1 VSVSLARSLSSLTH
15 GSAGFKVLSEA
26 ERTAALYS
34 LLQHSTQV
42 QIRFFITVLQQMA
55 RADPMTAL
63 LSPAVGSMQNQ
74 MEASFA
80 RLKSP
85 GLKSNIPPSPTARAF
100 AQNRQSLVLDNNN
113 SNFLSPDSATNTPST
128 GPSSSS
134 DAAATLAHQRAK
146 LKANAAAAHP
156 HRISAPVL
164 ASAVPDVRASWAAA
178 ATLAQVSES
187 SPASQ
192 ENVISRPKSSDFSGS
207 LPSPHLGAA
216 PTEGDSWAS
225 MVNTPSIPLF
235 PKNSQSLDSSSKE
248 WNNSSPS
255 TVPRM
260 SDPTIYR
267 RKPPS
272 DKPSDVASHQL
283 YDDAGNPV
291 NPASQPDQRS
301 RNPSGMRSTS
311 ASWVNRGQVP
321 SATSNSNPRF
331 NNYND
336 DNNNINGLGM
346 QFGNLHLGMSSSPLP
361 SMPAAALT
369 NLAGPINPFN
379 MNVLN
384 ALTPEGQ
391 LLAAQLAASAQ
402 GYAPPAPWFNLQSM
416 GYNHL
421 GGGGRRPG
429 GGSSGRS
436 PALRTA
442 SSAVS
447 SGGASAST
455 PKGGEEDFDPALLN
469 DVPAWLRSLRLHKYT
484 TNFEGKKW
492 QEIVVLDEAQLEE
505 MGVAALGA
513 RRKML
518 KTFEVVRRKMGLEGG
533 SGSVIDGTG
542 STSGGGDGANGNG
555 MSAV

>member
-1 VSVSLARSLSSLTH
+1 VSVFSFSSFLAHAPT
-15 GSAGFKVLSEA
+15 GFKVLSEA

-80 RLKSP
+80 RLTP
-85 GLKSNIPPSPTARAF
+85 ALNIPPSPTARAF
-100 AQNRQSLVLDNNN
+100 AQNRQSLVLDSNN
-113 SNFLSPDSATNTPST
+113 SNFLSPDSAANTPSA
-128 GPSSSS
+128 GPSSS

-164 ASAVPDVRASWAAA
+164 ASAAPDVRASWAAVP
-178 ATLAQVSES
+178 TLAQVSES
-187 SPASQ
+187 SSASQ

-207 LPSPHLGAA
+207 LPSPHLGPAA
-216 PTEGDSWAS
+216 TEGDSWAS
-225 MVNTPSIPLF
+225 MVNTPAIPLF
-235 PKNSQSLDSSSKE
+235 PKNSQSLDASASK
-248 WNNSSPS
+248 NSPS

-260 SDPTIYR
+260 SDPTVYR
-267 RKPPS
+267 RKPLNN
-272 DKPSDVASHQL
+272 DKPSEPSSHQL

-301 RNPSGMRSTS
+301 RNPSGMRNTS
-311 ASWVNRGQVP
+311 GSWVNRGQVP
-321 SATSNSNPRF
+321 SANPRF
-331 NNYND
+331 ND
-336 DNNNINGLGM
+336 DNNSAINGLGM
-346 QFGNLHLGMSSSPLP
+346 QFGNLHLGMGSSPLP

-369 NLAGPINPFN
+369 NLAGSINPFS
-379 MNVLN
+379 MLSS
-384 ALTPEGQ
+384 LSPESQ
-391 LLAAQLAASAQ
+391 ILAAQLAVNAQ
-402 GYAPPAPWFNLQSM
+402 QYGQPTPWFNIPSM
-416 GYNHL
+416 GYNHFA

-429 GGSSGRS
+429 PSGRS
-436 PALRTA
+436 PGLRTA
-442 SSAVS
+442 SSPA
-447 SGGASAST
+447 SGGGSSSAST
-455 PKGGEEDFDPALLN
+455 PKGEEDFDPALLN

-518 KTFEVVRRKMGLEGG
+518 KTFEAVRRKMGLSEEGG
-533 SGSVIDGTG
+533 GHVDGGESVR
-542 STSGGGDGANGNG
+542 SASSVGGGANGSGNGNG
-555 MSAV
+555 MTAA

>member
-1 VSVSLARSLSSLTH
+1 
-15 GSAGFKVLSEA
+15 
-26 ERTAALYS
+26 
-34 LLQHSTQV
+34 
-42 QIRFFITVLQQMA
+42 MA

-74 MEASFA
+74 MEASFS

-85 GLKSNIPPSPTARAF
+85 ALKSSIPPSPTARAF
-100 AQNRQSLVLDNNN
+100 AQNRQSLVLDSN
-113 SNFLSPDSATNTPST
+113 SNFLSPDSAANTPSA
-128 GPSSSS
+128 GPPSS

-156 HRISAPVL
+156 HRISAPAL
-164 ASAVPDVRASWAAA
+164 PSATQDVRASWAAVP
-178 ATLAQVSES
+178 TLAQVSES

-192 ENVISRPKSSDFSGS
+192 ENIISRPKSSDFSGS
-207 LPSPHLGAA
+207 LPSPHLGPA

-235 PKNSQSLDSSSKE
+235 PKNSQSLDASASKD
-248 WNNSSPS
+248 WNKNSSS

-260 SDPTIYR
+260 SDPTVYR
-267 RKPPS
+267 RKPLNN
-272 DKPSDVASHQL
+272 DKPSDPSSHQL

-291 NPASQPDQRS
+291 NPASQPDQKS
-301 RNPSGMRSTS
+301 RNPSGMRNTS

-321 SATSNSNPRF
+321 STNPRF
-331 NNYND
+331 ND
-336 DNNNINGLGM
+336 DNNSGINGLGM
-346 QFGNLHLGMSSSPLP
+346 QFGNLHLGMGSSPLP

-369 NLAGPINPFN
+369 NLAGSINPFS
-379 MNVLN
+379 MLSS
-384 ALTPEGQ
+384 LSPESQ
-391 LLAAQLAASAQ
+391 IIAAQLAVNAQ
-402 GYAPPAPWFNLQSM
+402 QYGQPTPWFNIPSM
-416 GYNHL
+416 GYNHFG

-429 GGSSGRS
+429 VSGRS
-436 PALRTA
+436 PGMRTA
-442 SSAVS
+442 SSPA
-447 SGGASAST
+447 SGGGSSSAST
-455 PKGGEEDFDPALLN
+455 PKGEEDFDPALLN

-518 KTFEVVRRKMGLEGG
+518 KTFEVVRRKMGLSEEGG
-533 SGSVIDGTG
+533 GHVDVGESVR
-542 STSGGGDGANGNG
+542 SASSAGGGGANGSGNG
-555 MSAV
+555 MTAA